1 MSKVFKLMVV
11 SSKSFEEQL
20 KNGGE
25 SYEDAYSNIDIFLA
39 GNGCNIYN
47 VMVCSRGE
55 DHKTGIGE
63 CYAVERGIRRKVFR
77 PNWAQYGRKSGSVR
91 DRIMAKE
98 ASAIIVFWDGGC
110 SKVNRVISIANR
122 LKIPIRIIDYTEKD

>member
-20 KNGGE
+20 KSGGE

-55 DHKTGIGE
+55 DHKKGIGE

-77 PNWAQYGRKSGSVR
+77 MNWARYGKKSGSVR

-98 ASAIIVFWDGGC
+98 ASAIIVFWDGAC
-110 SKVNRVISIANR
+110 SKAGRVISTANR
-122 LKIPIRIIDYTEKD
+122 LKIPIRIINYTEKD

>member
-20 KNGGE
+20 KSGGE

-55 DHKTGIGE
+55 DHKKGIGE

-77 PNWAQYGRKSGSVR
+77 VNWARYGKKSGSVR

-98 ASAIIVFWDGGC
+98 ASAIIVFWDGAC
-110 SKVNRVISIANR
+110 SKANRVISTANR
-122 LKIPIRIIDYTEKD
+122 LKIPIRIINYTEKD